1 MRGTAIGITNQ
12 PSSYTTMC
20 KFQSYAERGTFA
32 LASAPIF
39 ARWIDSPKALIYH
52 INTIYRENPVG
63 ALSVRNHLEFSWP
76 SGLRRWIKAP
86 ISQGAWVR
94 IPPGTWG
101 MDEHAGRPDAALLL
115 LLLWILNYSIA
126 RFPLVRVLLLRTV
139 HTQKSSSFYAHT
151 ATHSDTRSQGR
162 TTRGRGHI
170 LEGGHWGGHACFAGW
185 GTAPAPPF
193 HWR

>member
-1 MRGTAIGITNQ
+1 MHGEREILPPSCCDWLRQFTAQDVAFCYWTFSPHIRIPISRNVSCNCFRG
-12 PSSYTTMC
+12 
-20 KFQSYAERGTFA
+20 R
-32 LASAPIF
+32 
-39 ARWIDSPKALIYH
+39 
-52 INTIYRENPVG
+52 V
-63 ALSVRNHLEFSWP
+63 
-76 SGLRRWIKAP
+76 GLRRWIKAP

-162 TTRGRGHI
+162 KTRGRGHI

-193 HWR
+193 HWWETQQERQ